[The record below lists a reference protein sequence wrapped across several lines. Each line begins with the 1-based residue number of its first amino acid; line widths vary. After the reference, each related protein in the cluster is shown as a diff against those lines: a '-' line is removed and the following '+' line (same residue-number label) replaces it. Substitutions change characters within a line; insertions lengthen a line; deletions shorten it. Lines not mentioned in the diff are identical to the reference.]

1 MWGPSDIE
9 GALRDIASFHA
20 AFLDRT
26 DALVG
31 PLHLDPTTRARALRL
46 APLWDAI
53 LAHNR
58 TEMPAIFTP
67 SRVEKLRGVL
77 GSVGTLWARLE
88 EAPRTVVHGDFN
100 LRNVCLRRSPEPRLC
115 AYDWELATVHAPQRD
130 VCEFLAYALRPGEP
144 GAVRQGYVDFY
155 RGEARARLAQGL
167 PCERLHG
174 RLRAGL
180 ARLCALAARSGVRRP
195 RLQVVRLPSARARE
209 PLRVP
214 RHPRPDGGPDMTTA
228 REEVRERIVRLLGK
242 HFAIDPGAVKDGS
255 TFRGSLGMDSADVI
269 DFVALLER
277 EFGLDGSRG
286 TTSSTR

>member
-20 AFLDRT
+20 AFLDWT

-53 LAHNR
+53 LAYNR

-155 RGEARARLAQGL
+155 RGELERASRRAFPARDFMGAY
-167 PCERLHG
+167 
-174 RLRAGL
+174 
-180 ARLCALAARSGVRRP
+180 ALASLDFALSRLGLVSVAHVFKSYDYLP
-195 RLQVVRLPSARARE
+195 RVLESHFEYLDTLDP
-209 PLRVP
+209 
-214 RHPRPDGGPDMTTA
+214 T
-228 REEVRERIVRLLGK
+228 EVL
-242 HFAIDPGAVKDGS
+242 
-255 TFRGSLGMDSADVI
+255 T
-269 DFVALLER
+269 
-277 EFGLDGSRG
+277 
-286 TTSSTR
+286 